1 MTSSATRPP
10 WQTFSCSSAATSS
23 STSSA
28 KRRTRCSSN
37 SIACSHPGVFSYSA
51 KSRHCSVRRADSS
64 RRLTRASESSASY
77 NAAMAETTERRA
89 TVLVVDD
96 SAFMRKLIAELVESS
111 GAFQVIGT
119 ASDGVEA
126 LQKVRSLSPDI
137 VTLDIEMPR
146 LNGLQALEQIMAEM
160 PRPVVMLSAAGSEL
174 GNEMTLRALERG
186 ALEFVRKPSG
196 PVSID
201 LSSVREQ
208 LMSALDAARAVNM
221 KGIKTSPPAATPQ
234 RAEPEGKSPDAAM
247 LVVAI
252 ASSTGGPRA
261 LAEIIPHLPEELGA
275 AVVIVQHMPREF
287 TRLLAQRLDAMSA
300 LSVAEAI
307 DGKLLRE
314 NRVYVAPGGYHM
326 TLGGDAGNASIQ
338 LDTSAPMWGVRPAAD
353 PLFFSVADIF
363 GRAAIGVVLTGM
375 GRDGAEGLRKIRQA
389 GGAAIVQVRE
399 SSIIYG
405 MPQAAL
411 AAAGADRVVAVNE
424 IAPLLTEL
432 CVDKTRGIGV

>member
-1 MTSSATRPP
+1 M
-10 WQTFSCSSAATSS
+10 FSCSSAATSS

-37 SIACSHPGVFSYSA
+37 SIACSRPVVFSYSA

-77 NAAMAETTERRA
+77 NTAMPEITQRRA

-96 SAFMRKLIAELVESS
+96 SAFMRKLIADLVESS

-126 LQKVRSLSPDI
+126 LQKIRSLSPDI

-208 LMSALDAARAVNM
+208 LVSALEAARAMNM
-221 KGIKTSPPAATPQ
+221 GGMRALTPAASTPT
-234 RAEPEGKSPDAAM
+234 AETAGKKSPGAATR
-247 LVVAI
+247 VVAI

-261 LAEIIPHLPEELGA
+261 LAEIVPHLPENLGA

-287 TRLLAQRLDAMSA
+287 TKLLAERLDTMSPLWVGEAMN
-300 LSVAEAI
+300 
-307 DGKLLRE
+307 GK
-314 NRVYVAPGGYHM
+314 
-326 TLGGDAGNASIQ
+326 
-338 LDTSAPMWGVRPAAD
+338 
-353 PLFFSVADIF
+353 
-363 GRAAIGVVLTGM
+363 
-375 GRDGAEGLRKIRQA
+375 
-389 GGAAIVQVRE
+389 
-399 SSIIYG
+399 
-405 MPQAAL
+405 
-411 AAAGADRVVAVNE
+411 
-424 IAPLLTEL
+424 
-432 CVDKTRGIGV
+432 

>member
-1 MTSSATRPP
+1 
-10 WQTFSCSSAATSS
+10 
-23 STSSA
+23 
-28 KRRTRCSSN
+28 
-37 SIACSHPGVFSYSA
+37 
-51 KSRHCSVRRADSS
+51 
-64 RRLTRASESSASY
+64 
-77 NAAMAETTERRA
+77 
-89 TVLVVDD
+89 
-96 SAFMRKLIAELVESS
+96 MRKLIADIIESS
-111 GAFQVIGT
+111 GEFHVVGT
-119 ASDGVEA
+119 AGDGVEA
-126 LQKVRSLSPDI
+126 LQRIRGLRPDI

-201 LSSVREQ
+201 LTSVKEQ
-208 LMSALDAARAVNM
+208 LLSALEAARAVNM
-221 KGIKTSPPAATPQ
+221 RGIKEASPVIEPAAHDE
-234 RAEPEGKSPDAAM
+234 APEESPDAATR
-247 LVVAI
+247 VVAI

-261 LAEIIPHLPEELGA
+261 LAEIIPRLPEALGA

-287 TRLLAQRLDAMSA
+287 TRLLAERLHAMSD
-300 LSVAEAI
+300 LWVAEAM

-326 TLGGDAGNASIQ
+326 TLTGSVGNVSIQ
-338 LDTSAPMWGVRPAAD
+338 LKNTPPMWGVRPAAD

-363 GRAAIGVVLTGM
+363 GPAAIGVVLTGM
-375 GRDGAEGLRKIRQA
+375 GRDGAEGLKRIREA
-389 GGAAIVQVRE
+389 GGSAIVQDRE

-411 AAAGADRVVAVNE
+411 AAAGADKVATISE
-424 IAPLLTEL
+424 IAPLITEL
-432 CVDKTRGIGV
+432 CADKTRNARS